1 MYEINLLIL
10 RKLFENS
17 RLTYR
22 ELAEI
27 TDMSVSAI
35 HKRIRNLEDDRIIN
49 AFIARPSVFELKSLW
64 IMTFGTSKANS
75 MKHLVRSLNNMRVS
89 NLLP

>member
-1 MYEINLLIL
+1 MDEIDLIL
-10 RKLFENS
+10 LKKLLENC

-35 HKRIRNLEDDRIIN
+35 HKRIKKLEEDGIIKTY
-49 AFIARPSVFELKSLW
+49 ISRPSAIALKYLNIIVFGKSDAISEELGQQ
-64 IMTFGTSKANS
+64 IGG
-75 MKHLVRSLNNMRVS
+75 
-89 NLLP
+89 